1 MEQIVNFL
9 TQWKEVIALVLF
21 VVLGINAQAKAA
33 VAATNE
39 IMQKSTGM
47 TDDTALELAA
57 TLLGKVAW
65 LAWMPI
71 GIRKW
76 IVQMVFD
83 GIKKV
88 ANKNT

>member
-1 MEQIVNFL
+1 MDLVIGFL
-9 TQWKEVIALVLF
+9 NNWKEAIALALF
-21 VVLGINAQAKAA
+21 VVMAVNAQAKAA

-39 IMQKSTGM
+39 IMQKSQM
-47 TDDTALELAA
+47 DDEVALELAA
-57 TLLGKVAW
+57 TLLGKIAW

-76 IVQMVFD
+76 ICQVIFD

-88 ANKNT
+88 ANKA

>member
-1 MEQIVNFL
+1 MDLVIGFL
-9 TQWKEVIALVLF
+9 NNWKEAIALALF
-21 VVLGINAQAKAA
+21 VVMAVNAQAKAA

-57 TLLGKVAW
+57 TLLGKIAW

-76 IVQMVFD
+76 ICQVIFD

-88 ANKNT
+88 ANKA